1 MTLLHLMIILAVLGL
16 AAVPALTTLE
26 RLALDRAAA
35 ESVEIAAV
43 GLDRPERVTIGEQ
56 LGGGVVLI
64 SPALSASTE

>member
-1 MTLLHLMIILAVLGL
+1 MNLLHLMAVVIVIGL
-16 AAVPALTTLE
+16 ASVPALTALE

>member
-56 LGGGVVLI
+56 LGGGVVLV

>member
-1 MTLLHLMIILAVLGL
+1 MNLLHLMILLAVLGL
-16 AAVPALTTLE
+16 ATVPALTALE

-56 LGGGVVLI
+56 LGGWGSFDFARAI
-64 SPALSASTE
+64 G